1 MSNNMSQKQIT
12 ENKTEAKIS
21 VCDIMKNNTSKVIKK
36 LEAQIPSSVQ
46 QYSDLYTTYLH
57 TVDDIFGTCYIA
69 EKELFDKLNFDQ
81 GVLREFQGFSNVL
94 TKTYLDQIE
103 MSAKYVE
110 TYVQIRKSSL
120 KTYDNFM
127 HIMMDSYAKTLS
139 QFNKFPYINN
149 NIKTEASA

>member
-1 MSNNMSQKQIT
+1 MSQKQIT

-69 EKELFDKLNFDQ
+69 EKELFDKLNLDQ
-81 GVLREFQGFSNVL
+81 RVLREFQVFSNVL
-94 TKTYLDQIE
+94 TKTYLNQIE

-110 TYVQIRKSSL
+110 TYVRIRKSSL

-139 QFNKFPYINN
+139 QFNKFSYIHN

>member
-1 MSNNMSQKQIT
+1 MRNNMSQKQIT

-21 VCDIMKNNTSKVIKK
+21 VCDIMKSNTSKVIKK

-57 TVDDIFGTCYIA
+57 TIDDIFGTCYIA
-69 EKELFDKLNFDQ
+69 EKELFDKLNIDQ

-110 TYVQIRKSSL
+110 AYVQIRKSSL

-127 HIMMDSYAKTLS
+127 HIMMDSYAKTTT
-139 QFNKFPYINN
+139 QFNKFPGSVSQSNQ
-149 NIKTEASA
+149 K